1 LRRDSTELVEVSR
14 ENDRPRRS
22 ASTATKASPLQKD
35 GNVTED
41 FYQLVEN
48 IARDLYIRALKDIP
62 KDVRAGLKKGYD
74 AETTAGE
81 KTASK
86 VMLTVLENVKLADD
100 KDMMVCQ
107 DTGLAIYKVLIG
119 SKLNVDGAEIKRRL
133 RIGAERATKEHPLRS
148 NTVHP
153 LTRKNTQTNT
163 GQGIPVIK
171 VDFVPDS
178 DRLEIWMAPKG
189 SGSENMSFLRMLK
202 PADGIKAVK
211 KFVLECVFDSGA
223 NPCPPTIVGI
233 GLGGTSDLAAAMAKE
248 ASSFR
253 KVGTHNADPLIAQLE
268 AELLDLINQTGI
280 GPQGLG
286 GVTTAM
292 AVNIEWAHTHISQLP
307 VAVNMHCW
315 RGERACATIDANGNV
330 TYSN

>member
-1 LRRDSTELVEVSR
+1 
-14 ENDRPRRS
+14 
-22 ASTATKASPLQKD
+22 
-35 GNVTED
+35 
-41 FYQLVEN
+41 
-48 IARDLYIRALKDIP
+48 
-62 KDVRAGLKKGYD
+62 
-74 AETTAGE
+74 
-81 KTASK
+81 
-86 VMLTVLENVKLADD
+86 MLTVLENIQLADD
-100 KDMMVCQ
+100 KNMMVCQ
-107 DTGLAIYKVLIG
+107 DTGLAIYKLLVG
-119 SKLNVDGAEIKRRL
+119 NKLAERGLDMVELKRRM
-133 RIGAERATKEHPLRS
+133 RVGAERATKEYPLRS

-163 GQGIPVIK
+163 GEGIPVIK
-171 VDFVPDS
+171 VDFIRDS
-178 DRLEIWMAPKG
+178 DKLEIWMAPKG

-233 GLGGTSDLAAAMAKE
+233 GLGGTSDSAAAMAKE
-248 ASSFR
+248 ASCFR
-253 KVGTHNADPLIAQLE
+253 KVGTHNADPLVAQLE
-268 AELLDLINQTGI
+268 TELLDLINQTGI

-307 VAVNMHCW
+307 VAVNMQCW
-315 RGERACATIDANGNV
+315 RGERACATIDADGNV

>member
-1 LRRDSTELVEVSR
+1 MSTTLI
-14 ENDRPRRS
+14 DTLYD
-22 ASTATKASPLQKD
+22 AA
-35 GNVTED
+35 ED
-41 FYQLVEN
+41 A
-48 IARDLYIRALKDIP
+48 ARNLYIKALTDIP
-62 KDVRAGLKKGYD
+62 QDVRAGLKRGHV
-74 AETTAGE
+74 AEQTAGN

-86 VMLTVLENVKLADD
+86 VMLTVLENIQLADD
-100 KDMMVCQ
+100 KNMMVCQ
-107 DTGLAIYKVLIG
+107 DTGLAIYKLLIG
-119 SKLNVDGAEIKRRL
+119 NKLAERGLDMVELKQRMRV
-133 RIGAERATKEHPLRS
+133 GAERATKEYPLRS

-163 GQGIPVIK
+163 GEGIPVIK
-171 VDFVPDS
+171 VDFIPDS
-178 DRLEIWMAPKG
+178 DKLEIWMAPKG

-211 KFVLECVFDSGA
+211 KYVLECVFDSGA

-233 GLGGTSDLAAAMAKE
+233 GIGGTSDVAAAMAKE
-248 ASSFR
+248 ASCFR
-253 KVGTHNADPLIAQLE
+253 KVGSKNADPLVAQLE

-286 GVTTAM
+286 GATTAM

-307 VAVNMHCW
+307 VAVNMQCW
-315 RGERACATIDANGNV
+315 RGERACAVIDADGNV

>member
-1 LRRDSTELVEVSR
+1 MSTTLTDTLYDAAEQ
-14 ENDRPRRS
+14 
-22 ASTATKASPLQKD
+22 A
-35 GNVTED
+35 
-41 FYQLVEN
+41 
-48 IARDLYIRALKDIP
+48 ARDLYIKALTDIP
-62 KDVRAGLKKGYD
+62 QDVRAGLKRGHA
-74 AETTAGE
+74 AEQSAGN

-100 KDMMVCQ
+100 QNMMVCQ
-107 DTGLAIYKVLIG
+107 DTGLAIYKLLVGNRL
-119 SKLNVDGAEIKRRL
+119 AERGLDMVELKRRM
-133 RIGAERATKEHPLRS
+133 RIGAERATSEYPLRS

-163 GQGIPVIK
+163 GEGIPLVK

-178 DRLEIWMAPKG
+178 DKLEIWMAPKG

-202 PADGIKAVK
+202 PADGVKGVK

-233 GLGGTSDLAAAMAKE
+233 GIGGTSDMAAAMAKE

-253 KVGTHNADPLIAQLE
+253 KVGTHNGDPLVAQLE
-268 AELLDLINQTGI
+268 KELLELINQTGI

-307 VAVNMHCW
+307 VAVNMQCW
-315 RGERACATIDANGNV
+315 RGERACATIDGEGNV
-330 TYSN
+330 VYSD

>member
-1 LRRDSTELVEVSR
+1 MSIVSTETIYDQVEDACK
-14 ENDRPRRS
+14 E
-22 ASTATKASPLQKD
+22 
-35 GNVTED
+35 
-41 FYQLVEN
+41 
-48 IARDLYIRALKDIP
+48 LYIRALKDIP
-62 KDVRAGLKKGYD
+62 QDVRSGLQKGYD
-74 AETTAGE
+74 AETSAGE

-86 VMLTVLENVKLADD
+86 VMLTVLENVKLADEQN
-100 KDMMVCQ
+100 MMVCQ

-119 SKLNVDGAEIKRRL
+119 AKLNVDGAEIKRRI
-133 RIGAERATKEHPLRS
+133 RIAAERATKEHPLRS

-153 LTRKNTQTNT
+153 ITRKNTQTNT
-163 GQGIPVIK
+163 GQGIPIIK
-171 VDFVPDS
+171 IDFVPDS
-178 DRLEIWMAPKG
+178 DKLEIWMAPKG

-202 PADGIKAVK
+202 PSDGLKAVK
-211 KFVLECVFDSGA
+211 KYVLECVFDSGA

-248 ASSFR
+248 ASCFR
-253 KVGTHNADPLIAQLE
+253 KVGSRNADPEVAKLE

-307 VAVNMHCW
+307 VAVNMQCW
-315 RGERACATIDANGNV
+315 RGERACAVIDSDGNV

>member
-1 LRRDSTELVEVSR
+1 MSIVSTETIYDQVEDACK
-14 ENDRPRRS
+14 E
-22 ASTATKASPLQKD
+22 
-35 GNVTED
+35 
-41 FYQLVEN
+41 
-48 IARDLYIRALKDIP
+48 LYIRALKDIP
-62 KDVRAGLKKGYD
+62 QDVRSGLQKGYD
-74 AETTAGE
+74 AETSAGE

-86 VMLTVLENVKLADD
+86 VMLTVLENVKLADEQN
-100 KDMMVCQ
+100 MMVCQ

-119 SKLNVDGAEIKRRL
+119 AKLNVDGAEIKRRI
-133 RIGAERATKEHPLRS
+133 RIAAERATKEHPLRS

-153 LTRKNTQTNT
+153 ITRKNTQTNT
-163 GQGIPVIK
+163 GQGIPIIK
-171 VDFVPDS
+171 IDFVPDS
-178 DRLEIWMAPKG
+178 DKLEIWMAPKG

-202 PADGIKAVK
+202 PSDGLKAVK
-211 KFVLECVFDSGA
+211 KYVLECVFDSGA

-248 ASSFR
+248 ASCFR
-253 KVGTHNADPLIAQLE
+253 KVGSRNSDPEVAKLE

-307 VAVNMHCW
+307 VAVNMQCW
-315 RGERACATIDANGNV
+315 RGERACAVIDSDGNV

>member
-1 LRRDSTELVEVSR
+1 MSM
-14 ENDRPRRS
+14 N
-22 ASTATKASPLQKD
+22 
-35 GNVTED
+35 ED

-48 IARDLYIRALKDIP
+48 VGRELYIRALKDIP
-62 KDVRAGLKKGYD
+62 KDVRAGLQKGYD
-74 AETTAGE
+74 AETVAGE

-119 SKLNVDGAEIKRRL
+119 SKLSVDGAEIKRRL

-153 LTRKNTQTNT
+153 ITRKNTQTNT

-171 VDFVPDS
+171 IDFVPNS
-178 DRLEIWMAPKG
+178 DKLELWMAPKG

-202 PADGIKAVK
+202 PADGLKAVK
-211 KFVLECVFDSGA
+211 RYVLECVFDSGA

-248 ASSFR
+248 ASCFR
-253 KVGTHNADPLIAQLE
+253 KVGTHNADPEVAKLE

-307 VAVNMHCW
+307 VAVNMQCW
-315 RGERACATIDANGNV
+315 RGERACAVIDAAGNIA
-330 TYSN
+330 YSN

>member
-1 LRRDSTELVEVSR
+1 MV
-14 ENDRPRRS
+14 
-22 ASTATKASPLQKD
+22 
-35 GNVTED
+35 VTETIYD
-41 FYQLVEN
+41 VVEDVC
-48 IARDLYIRALKDIP
+48 RDLYIRALKDIP
-62 KDVRAGLKKGYD
+62 QDVRAGLKRGYD
-74 AETTAGE
+74 AESSAGQ

-86 VMLTVLENVKLADD
+86 VMLTVLENIKLADE

-107 DTGLAIYKVLIG
+107 DTGLAIYKVLVG
-119 SKLNVDGAEIKRRL
+119 QNFPPLDMVELKERIKVA
-133 RIGAERATKEHPLRS
+133 AERATKEHPLRS

-163 GQGIPVIK
+163 GQGIPSIK
-171 VDFVPDS
+171 IDFVADS
-178 DRLEIWMAPKG
+178 DNLEIWMAPKG

-202 PADGIKAVK
+202 PADGVKAVK

-233 GLGGTSDLAAAMAKE
+233 GIGGTSDMAAAMAKE

-253 KVGTHNADPLIAQLE
+253 KVGTKSPDPLVAQLE
-268 AELLDLINQTGI
+268 TELLNLINQTGI

-307 VAVNMHCW
+307 VAVNMQCW
-315 RGERACATIDANGNV
+315 RGERACATIDADGNV
-330 TYSN
+330 TYSD